1 GRTDPR
7 AHPRLWLEDV
17 RALPTPG
24 GPDDFSRLV
33 EGIVSGDPSQ
43 GSSRTVRTLFAI
55 RHLIVHPPMI
65 REMGRNWRARAGDS
79 TPAHA

>member
-1 GRTDPR
+1 VG
-7 AHPRLWLEDV
+7 
-17 RALPTPG
+17 ALPTPG
-24 GPDDFSRLV
+24 GPDDFPRLV

>member
-1 GRTDPR
+1 
-7 AHPRLWLEDV
+7 V

-24 GPDDFSRLV
+24 GPDDFPRLV

-65 REMGRNWRARAGDS
+65 REMGRN
-79 TPAHA
+79 